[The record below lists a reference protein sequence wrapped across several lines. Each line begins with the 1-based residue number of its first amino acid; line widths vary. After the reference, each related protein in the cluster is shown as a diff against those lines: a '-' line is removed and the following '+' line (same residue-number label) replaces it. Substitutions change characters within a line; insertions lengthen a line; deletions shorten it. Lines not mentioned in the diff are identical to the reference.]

1 MGEICDIWDL
11 LQKQHRNQ
19 FTLIRMAIIKN
30 QEVSVG
36 RYMEKPFW
44 VWRECELVQLL
55 WKAVWQFLKKI

>member
-1 MGEICDIWDL
+1 MTTGKTIAL
-11 LQKQHRNQ
+11 TRRTFVGKV
-19 FTLIRMAIIKN
+19 TLIRMAIIKN